1 MKKVMLP
8 VCMVF
13 LGMFVMSAHAEARSA
28 EESIIKDYTFTWH
41 VARTMIGG
49 TTIEVQK
56 TPEALV
62 VIFGRTSIPLCALT
76 ISPVQ
81 ANAVGELLKKTEEYY
96 QLQKKTDDP
105 SSSDTLTSHNCV
117 VNFSSKQGRD
127 FRVRVKQNE
136 VFGPVVLMEREE
148 AIEAGKYLRKAE
160 QMASFA
166 DKRIRP

>member
-1 MKKVMLP
+1 MKKLVLMTFMIF
-8 VCMVF
+8 V
-13 LGMFVMSAHAEARSA
+13 GMFVNSAHDEARSA

-49 TTIEVQK
+49 TTIEIQK

-62 VIFGRTSIPLCALT
+62 VIFGRTGIPLCALT
-76 ISPVQ
+76 VSPVQ

-105 SSSDTLTSHNCV
+105 SSSETLTSHNCA

-148 AIEAGKYLRKAE
+148 AIEAGKYLRQAE

>member
-8 VCMVF
+8 ACMVF
-13 LGMFVMSAHAEARSA
+13 LGMFGVFAHAE
-28 EESIIKDYTFTWH
+28 EFVIKDYTFTWH

-76 ISPVQ
+76 VSPVQ
-81 ANAVGELLKKTEEYY
+81 AHAVGELLKKTEEYY

-105 SSSDTLTSHNCV
+105 SSSDTLTAHNCA

-127 FRVRVKQNE
+127 FKVRVKQNE

-148 AIEAGKYLRKAE
+148 AIEAGKYLRKVE

-166 DKRIRP
+166 DKRVRP

>member
-1 MKKVMLP
+1 MKKVMLF
-8 VCMVF
+8 VAMVF
-13 LGMFVMSAHAEARSA
+13 MGIFVSSVQAEDFV
-28 EESIIKDYTFTWH
+28 IKDYTFTWH

-49 TTIEVQK
+49 TTMEIQK

-62 VIFGRTSIPLCALT
+62 VIFGRTSLPLSALT
-76 ISPVQ
+76 VSPVQ
-81 ANAVGELLKKTEEYY
+81 ANAIGELLKKTEEYY
-96 QLQKKTDDP
+96 QSQKKTDDP
-105 SSSDTLTSHNCV
+105 SSSDTLTSHNCA

-127 FRVRVKQNE
+127 FKVRVKLNE

-148 AIEAGKYLRKAE
+148 AIEAGKYLRQAE

>member
-49 TTIEVQK
+49 TTIEIQK

-62 VIFGRTSIPLCALT
+62 VIFGRTGIPLCALT
-76 ISPVQ
+76 VSPVQ
-81 ANAVGELLKKTEEYY
+81 ADAVGIMLKKTNDYY
-96 QLQKKTDDP
+96 ESQEKSEDMT
-105 SSSDTLTSHNCV
+105 SSDTLTANNCV
-117 VNFSSKQGRD
+117 VTFSSKQGRN
-127 FRVRVKQNE
+127 FEVRVKQDGA
-136 VFGPVVLMEREE
+136 FGPVVLMEREE
-148 AIEAGKYLRKAE
+148 AIEAGKYLRQAE

>member
-1 MKKVMLP
+1 MKKVMLSAY
-8 VCMVF
+8 MVF
-13 LGMFVMSAHAEARSA
+13 LGMFVMSAHAE
-28 EESIIKDYTFTWH
+28 EFVIKDYTFTWH

-76 ISPVQ
+76 VSPVQ

-105 SSSDTLTSHNCV
+105 SSSDTLTAHNCV

-127 FRVRVKQNE
+127 FKVRVKQNE

-148 AIEAGKYLRKAE
+148 AIEAGKYLRKVE

-166 DKRIRP
+166 DKRVRP

>member
-1 MKKVMLP
+1 MKKIVLMTF
-8 VCMVF
+8 MVF
-13 LGMFVMSAHAEARSA
+13 MGMFVISAHAE
-28 EESIIKDYTFTWH
+28 EFVIKDYTFTWH

-62 VIFGRTSIPLCALT
+62 VIFGRTSLPLSALT
-76 ISPVQ
+76 VSPGQ
-81 ANAVGELLKKTEEYY
+81 ANAIGELLKKTEEYY
-96 QLQKKTDDP
+96 QSQKKTDDP
-105 SSSDTLTSHNCV
+105 SSSDTLTSHNCA

-136 VFGPVVLMEREE
+136 VFGSVVLMEREE
-148 AIEAGKYLRKAE
+148 AIEAGKYLRQAE

>member
-1 MKKVMLP
+1 MKKLVLMTFMIF
-8 VCMVF
+8 V
-13 LGMFVMSAHAEARSA
+13 GMFVNSAHAE
-28 EESIIKDYTFTWH
+28 EFVIKDYTFTWH

-49 TTIEVQK
+49 TTIEIQK

-62 VIFGRTSIPLCALT
+62 VIFGRTGIPLCALT
-76 ISPVQ
+76 VSPVQ

-105 SSSDTLTSHNCV
+105 SSSETLTSHNCA
-117 VNFSSKQGRD
+117 VNFSSKQGRE
-127 FRVRVKQNE
+127 FKVRVKQNE

-148 AIEAGKYLRKAE
+148 AIEAGKYLRQME

>member
-1 MKKVMLP
+1 MKKVMLLA
-8 VCMVF
+8 CMVF
-13 LGMFVMSAHAEARSA
+13 LGMFVISAHAE
-28 EESIIKDYTFTWH
+28 EFVIKDYTFTWH

-76 ISPVQ
+76 VSPVQ
-81 ANAVGELLKKTEEYY
+81 ADAVGIMLKKTNDYY
-96 QLQKKTDDP
+96 ESQKKSEDMT
-105 SSSDTLTSHNCV
+105 SSDTLTANNCV
-117 VNFSSKQGRD
+117 VTFSSKQGRN
-127 FRVRVKQNE
+127 FEVRVKQDGA
-136 VFGPVVLMEREE
+136 FGPVVLMEREE
-148 AIEAGKYLRKAE
+148 AIEAGKYLRQVE